1 MLTIQDVHT
10 YYGDSHVLQ
19 GVTMHVDRAT
29 VAAVLGRNGVGKTT
43 LCRSIVGFTPARS
56 GRIVFRDVE
65 TTSLPPHRIS
75 AMRIGLVPQGRRIFS
90 SLTVDENLAIAA
102 RQPAAGSG
110 QLTDGARPGPSL
122 SADLSDEA
130 RCAKS
135 EARSAKV
142 NGPGNSWTLE
152 KAFSVFPRLRE
163 RRKNRGNQLSGGE
176 QQMLAIA
183 RALVANPLLLV
194 MDEPT
199 EGLSPQMVAEV
210 ASLIRRLKSE
220 GTAVLLAEQN
230 AAFAVTV
237 ADHVHVMSKGA
248 IVHSSDPAALWANEE
263 IKAQYLGVPTAPSLP

>member
-1 MLTIQDVHT
+1 MLNVEDVHT

-19 GVTMHVDRAT
+19 GVTMRIDRGT

-43 LCRSIVGFTPARS
+43 LCRSIVGFTQARS
-56 GRIVFRDVE
+56 GRIVFNDVE
-65 TTSLPPHRIS
+65 TTRLPPHRIS
-75 AMRIGLVPQGRRIFS
+75 ALRIGLVPQGRRIFS

-102 RQPAAGSG
+102 REPAAGS
-110 QLTDGARPGPSL
+110 PPFL
-122 SADLSDEA
+122 SAE
-130 RCAKS
+130 
-135 EARSAKV
+135 
-142 NGPGNSWTLE
+142 WTLE
-152 KAFSVFPRLRE
+152 KAFEVFPRLAE
-163 RRKNRGNQLSGGE
+163 RRRNRGNQLSGGE

-199 EGLSPQMVAEV
+199 EGLSPQMVADV
-210 ASLIRRLKSE
+210 AVLIRRLKTE

-237 ADHVHVMSKGA
+237 ADVVHVMSKGT

-263 IKAQYLGVPTAPSLP
+263 LKAQYLGVPKGPS

>member
-1 MLTIQDVHT
+1 MMLRIIAMLSVTDVHT

-19 GVTMHVDRAT
+19 GVTMHVDRGT
-29 VAAVLGRNGVGKTT
+29 VASVLGRNGVGKTT

-56 GRIVFRDVE
+56 GRIVFNDVE
-65 TTSLPPHRIS
+65 TTRLPPHRIS
-75 AMRIGLVPQGRRIFS
+75 TLRIGLVPQGRRIFS
-90 SLTVDENLAIAA
+90 SLTVEENLAIAA
-102 RQPAAGSG
+102 RLRSSSFVG
-110 QLTDGARPGPSL
+110 QAR
-122 SADLSDEA
+122 DE
-130 RCAKS
+130 
-135 EARSAKV
+135 
-142 NGPGNSWTLE
+142 WTLE
-152 KAFSVFPRLRE
+152 KAFDVFPRLAD
-163 RRKNRGNQLSGGE
+163 RRGNRGNQLSGGE

-210 ASLIRRLKSE
+210 ADLIRRLKSE

-237 ADHVHVMSKGA
+237 ADVVHVMSKGT

-263 IKAQYLGVPTAPSLP
+263 LKAQYLGVPKASSLR